1 MVGSRKQT
9 LADEGKNHLRKNE
22 RACVHRVGSPI
33 DEFELV
39 TYDICR
45 TEGASL

>member
-9 LADEGKNHLRKNE
+9 LADEGKNRPQKNE
-22 RACVHRVGSPI
+22 HACVHRVGSPL

-39 TYDICR
+39 TYDRCR